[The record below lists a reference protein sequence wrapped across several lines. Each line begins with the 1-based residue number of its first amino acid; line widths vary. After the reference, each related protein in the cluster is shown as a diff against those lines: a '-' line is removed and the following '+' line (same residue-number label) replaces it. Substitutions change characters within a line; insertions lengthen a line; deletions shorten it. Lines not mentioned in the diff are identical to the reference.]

1 MERLGFLI
9 AAMAVTAAAAW
20 YDWRKGEIP
29 DWVTLGPLAAGLV
42 AHAVLGGMTH
52 GARGAF
58 WSVIGSL
65 LGAIACGLVP
75 VFLWWKGAI
84 GGGDVK
90 LLVAIGA
97 LLGHSLGIEAELYG
111 FIAAALY
118 APARLAYEGKLLRTL
133 GNTFSLAF
141 NPVLP
146 KAKRREVSPEMM
158 TWLRFGPPM
167 FVGMCVTVLLNWRG
181 P

>member
-9 AAMAVTAAAAW
+9 AAVAITAVAAW

-29 DWVTLGPLAAGLV
+29 NWVTLGSLGVGLLA
-42 AHAVLGGMTH
+42 HTVLGAMTH

-58 WSVIGSL
+58 WSLIGAL
-65 LGAIACGLVP
+65 MGVIACGLVP
-75 VFLWWKGAI
+75 ALLWWKGAI
-84 GGGDVK
+84 GGGDLK
-90 LLVAIGA
+90 LLMAIGA
-97 LLGHSLGIEAELYG
+97 LLGHSLGIEAELFG

-133 GNTFSLAF
+133 GNTLSLAL

-146 KAKRREVSPEMM
+146 KAKQREISPDMM